1 VIKTYGIGAVGPM
14 LNAYKDGLDTAAAL
28 QKVCKVDKDAFEK
41 GYKAYVTQVV
51 KAIPSGG
58 KKATADKPMTLAEL
72 EKAHEKDPGDVD
84 VTARLAD
91 QYSRRRRAA
100 DARKLAEKVL
110 EKRPGH
116 PLASIVKARLLTQAG
131 DEEGSRSAIEAAVKA
146 NPDEPRLL
154 AALGRMAM
162 EAKDYTKAAEILER
176 GRKIAPV
183 DGDWLTLLIEIYTK
197 VEDADKLLDVLKEQV
212 GNDPDDLKSRIK
224 LAGLLT
230 AAKRFVEAE
239 EAARDATRIDVTDK
253 EAQKAL
259 LDALEGQNKGKEVE
273 ELKKRFATA
282 G

>member
-1 VIKTYGIGAVGPM
+1 M

-58 KKATADKPMTLAEL
+58 KKEAAEKPMTLAEL
-72 EKAHEKDPGDVD
+72 EKAHEKDPDDVD
-84 VTARLAD
+84 IAARLAD
-91 QYSRRRRAA
+91 QYSRRRKAA

-110 EKRPGH
+110 EKKPGH

-131 DEEGSRSAIEAAVKA
+131 DEDGSRSAIEAAVKA
-146 NPDEPRLL
+146 NPDDPRLL
-154 AALGRMAM
+154 SALGRMTM
-162 EAKDYTKAAEILER
+162 EAKDWTRAAEILER

-183 DGDWLTLLIEIYTK
+183 DGDWLSLLIEVYTK
-197 VEDADKLLDVLKEQV
+197 VEDADKLIDVLKEQV

-224 LAGLLT
+224 LAGLFT
-230 AAKRFVEAE
+230 TAKRFAEAE
-239 EAARDATRIDVTDK
+239 EVARDATRIDVTDK

-259 LDALEGQNKGKEVE
+259 VEALEGQNKAKEVE
-273 ELKKRFATA
+273 ALKKKFEAA
-282 G
+282 E